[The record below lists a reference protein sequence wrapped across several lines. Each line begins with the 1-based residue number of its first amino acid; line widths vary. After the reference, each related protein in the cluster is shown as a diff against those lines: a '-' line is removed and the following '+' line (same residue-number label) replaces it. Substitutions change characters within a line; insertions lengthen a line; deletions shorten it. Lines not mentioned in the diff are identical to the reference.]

1 MLQTFLWFWGLWGE
15 FWIFKCH
22 GQGFFIIHI
31 VKTGYW
37 HRFQL
42 SITAY
47 SIQMQAGQWGFIE
60 YRPLT
65 EETEYRPNIDH
76 TALYRPNIDH
86 KSSFKSVYLH
96 VLRHNPTSQEIH
108 VKQGAGRYFHISS
121 FNGRVIHF
129 QVLRFIIFQIIGKIY
144 HHSERFWWN
153 IDHFNAISTT
163 NSRISTI

>member
-1 MLQTFLWFWGLWGE
+1 MGAHGE
-15 FWIFKCH
+15 N
-22 GQGFFIIHI
+22 HI
-31 VKTGYW
+31 
-37 HRFQL
+37 
-42 SITAY
+42 A
-47 SIQMQAGQWGFIE
+47 MQAGQWGFIE

-129 QVLRFIIFQIIGKIY
+129 QVLRFIIFQIVGNIY
-144 HHSERFWWN
+144 HHTEIFC
-153 IDHFNAISTT
+153 
-163 NSRISTI
+163 

>member
-1 MLQTFLWFWGLWGE
+1 MGAQGE
-15 FWIFKCH
+15 N
-22 GQGFFIIHI
+22 HI
-31 VKTGYW
+31 
-37 HRFQL
+37 
-42 SITAY
+42 A
-47 SIQMQAGQWGFIE
+47 MQAGQWGFIE

-129 QVLRFIIFQIIGKIY
+129 QVLRFIIFGKNGV
-144 HHSERFWWN
+144 FCVK
-153 IDHFNAISTT
+153 
-163 NSRISTI
+163 

>member
-1 MLQTFLWFWGLWGE
+1 MGAQGE
-15 FWIFKCH
+15 N
-22 GQGFFIIHI
+22 HI
-31 VKTGYW
+31 
-37 HRFQL
+37 
-42 SITAY
+42 A
-47 SIQMQAGQWGFIE
+47 MQAGQWGFIE

-65 EETEYRPNIDH
+65 EETE
-76 TALYRPNIDH
+76 YRPNIDH

-144 HHSERFWWN
+144 HHSERF
-153 IDHFNAISTT
+153 
-163 NSRISTI
+163 